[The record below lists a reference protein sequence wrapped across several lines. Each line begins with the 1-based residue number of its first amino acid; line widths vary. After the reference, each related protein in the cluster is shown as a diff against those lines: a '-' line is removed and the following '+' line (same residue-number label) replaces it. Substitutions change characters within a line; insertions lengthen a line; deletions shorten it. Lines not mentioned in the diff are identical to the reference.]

1 MTSTAPLVRVAEEWV
16 RPSPELIARF
26 AQYPVAN
33 LGDAMDRLGICDA
46 GIVPVWNGARFVGSA
61 LPILTAAGDNA
72 AIIDALEF
80 IRPGDVVVV
89 NGFGHLQRAVIG
101 DNLTQRFAAH
111 GAVGAVVDG
120 CIRDRDIITE
130 LRFPMFSRGVTP
142 AGPYKNGPGVIG
154 SSIAVG
160 GIVCNPGD
168 IVAGDSDGV
177 IIVPPA
183 RAEEVLAG
191 AAQIAERE
199 LALDAEVAAMYAAAS
214 H

>member
-1 MTSTAPLVRVAEEWV
+1 MSQTPPPVRIADNWI
-16 RPSPELIARF
+16 RPHADLIARF

-46 GIVPVWNGARFVGSA
+46 GIVPVWHGSCFVGTA

-72 AIIDALEF
+72 AIIEALDH

-89 NGFGHLQRAVIG
+89 NGFGHLDRAVIG

-120 CIRDRDIITE
+120 CVRDRDIIAE
-130 LRFPMFSRGVTP
+130 LRFPMFSRGITP
-142 AGPYKNGPGVIG
+142 AGPFKNGPGVIG
-154 SSIAVG
+154 APIALG

-168 IVAGDSDGV
+168 IVAADSDGI
-177 IIVPPA
+177 IIVPPS
-183 RAEEVLAG
+183 RAEEVLEG
-191 AAQIAERE
+191 AAKIAERE
-199 LALDAEVAAMYAAAS
+199 LALDAEVAAMYATTTN
-214 H
+214 